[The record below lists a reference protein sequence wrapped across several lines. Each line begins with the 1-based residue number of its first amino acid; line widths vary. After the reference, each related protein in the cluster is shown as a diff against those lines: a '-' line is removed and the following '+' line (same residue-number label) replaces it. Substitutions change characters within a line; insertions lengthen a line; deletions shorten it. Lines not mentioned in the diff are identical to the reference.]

1 MLFRI
6 TSAKCMGIDAL
17 PVTVEVNI
25 SASGLGLHLVG
36 LADAAVKESLL
47 RTMTALQ
54 SMGFRIPGKKIVIN
68 LAPADLHKRGSGY
81 DVPIALGIIA
91 ASEQLE
97 MPLLDKFVIMGE
109 LGLDGTVRFVP
120 GALSVVE
127 MAGDPVLCARDGI
140 LGCILPEESAMEAL
154 EYSKCKVYGV
164 RTLQDVLRIVC
175 RRSDMDE
182 LEIGNIAARQR
193 GLDGCSGGG
202 SVRGLPDGSAG
213 TGSAANGE
221 SGNGRSAGS
230 GNGGRERLRS
240 RKPASRY
247 VDFSQIKGQE
257 FAKRGLEI
265 AAAGG
270 HNIIM
275 VGPPGSGKSSL
286 AKALCGILPPMT
298 RDEAMQTSKIYSV
311 AGLGSHS
318 GELMHMRPFRAPHN
332 SASVAALIG
341 GGSDYI
347 TPGEIS
353 LAHNGVLF
361 ADEFCEMPKK
371 TIEVLR
377 APMEDKRIVIS
388 RMRSKVTYPAD
399 FMLVAATNPCPC
411 GYWGE
416 GDRCKCTAHER
427 TTYINKLSGPL
438 MDRID
443 LQVWC
448 HAVKAS
454 ELLGNAVCES
464 SSVVAERV
472 ARARRIQQQR
482 FEGIGGVYCNAGMN
496 QDQLEKFCVLS
507 DECKTFLQNTM
518 DRTGL
523 SARACSRIIKLSRTI
538 ADLAGSSDITVQ
550 HLAEAVSYRF
560 LDKK

>member
-127 MAGDPVLCARDGI
+127 MAGDPMLCSRDGI

-154 EYSKCKVYGV
+154 EYSRCKVYGV

-175 RRSDMDE
+175 RRSDMEE
-182 LEIGNIAARQR
+182 LEIGNIAARHR
-193 GLDGCSGGG
+193 CLDGGSSG
-202 SVRGLPDGSAG
+202 
-213 TGSAANGE
+213 
-221 SGNGRSAGS
+221 SGNGANDGSAGS
-230 GNGGRERLRS
+230 GNAGRERLRS
-240 RKPASRY
+240 RKTASRY

-318 GELMHMRPFRAPHN
+318 GELMHTRPFRAPHN

-454 ELLGNAVCES
+454 ELLGDAICES

-482 FEGIGGVYCNAGMN
+482 FDSISGVYCNAGMN
-496 QDQLEKFCVLS
+496 QDQLEKFCPLS